1 MSFDLFLDPFVSSTE
16 SGIGPPKNG
25 VEHDSA
31 ATSPTDKVVERPGK
45 QVGKSSTITAALAS
59 AGHVLD
65 GADSELVLNPLRL
78 AFETKNVKLVELA
91 LDCLHVCPFCNDS
104 YL

>member
-1 MSFDLFLDPFVSSTE
+1 MPTGQVVQ
-16 SGIGPPKNG
+16 NG
-25 VEHDSA
+25 
-31 ATSPTDKVVERPGK
+31 GK
-45 QVGKSSTITAALAS
+45 QVGKSLTITAALAS

-78 AFETKNVKLVELA
+78 AFDTKNNKVAELA

-104 YL
+104 YFQF